1 MNRPKTIWK
10 KYELE
15 NAGSLLNQYSTRSA
29 YKNDLISRDVNLKN
43 VQNIQMRNIF
53 TCEYNIPE
61 HINITDSIFYISSY
75 TNGCFLDKPTKD
87 YTTEDYTLLRSYDE
101 KGFHIDGV
109 PSEFITSFGNYLGL
123 KYFLEGVENKRNVY
137 SYINKFVSKDI
148 VDQLHKL
155 FGQCRFISNGN
166 ITEQE
171 FFNSEIGYVLVSHDK
186 SLAEKYKIYTSV
198 GFEEIRDLIGSAE
211 DVVSGP
217 TAKWVTGVDSCG
229 ELITKELS
237 IEVADPYRKELYPFM
252 NGTDI
257 KEFAEKFLS
266 SKSSILLLI
275 GPPGTGKTNFIRQL
289 LSATKESVLLTYS
302 EDLKKMDSLFS
313 YFYDSPERFLIIED
327 ADTYI
332 EKRENGNSN
341 MKQLLNITDGL
352 TANYKKR
359 VIFSTNLPSL
369 SMVDPAL
376 IRPGRCYDVLDFSAY
391 QGEDLVNACKVLNI
405 NIDHLQNKSYTL
417 AELYSIKNGE
427 EMNTSIVGKRS
438 SFGFGNN

>member
-1 MNRPKTIWK
+1 MNKPSKIFRRL
-10 KYELE
+10 ELE
-15 NAGSLLNQYSTRSA
+15 NGGITIKPSSKIIMKGHIRTFFVHSTSCENRA
-29 YKNDLISRDVNLKN
+29 IG
-43 VQNIQMRNIF
+43 NIF
-53 TCEYNIPE
+53 KYNYDHSPNMYNNASHYIDPSSNCHTHPTFSYITEEYE
-61 HINITDSIFYISSY
+61 VQ
-75 TNGCFLDKPTKD
+75 
-87 YTTEDYTLLRSYDE
+87 RSYDE

-109 PSEFITSFGNYLGL
+109 PSEFITSFGNYIGL
-123 KYFLEGVENKRNVY
+123 KYFLDGVNNKRDVY
-137 SYINKFVSKDI
+137 SYVNKYVSKQV
-148 VDQLHKL
+148 VDQLYEL
-155 FGQCRFISNGN
+155 FGQCRHINTGN

-171 FFNSEIGYVLVSHDK
+171 FFNADIGYVLVSYDS
-186 SLAEKYKIYTSV
+186 SLPDKYKIFTSV
-198 GFEEIRDLIGSAE
+198 GFEEVRNIIGNAE
-211 DVVSGP
+211 EFKSGP

-229 ELITKELS
+229 DLITKELS
-237 IEVADPYRKELYPFM
+237 IEIINSYNPALYPFM
-252 NGTDI
+252 NGVDI
-257 KEFAEKFLS
+257 KEYAKKFLE

-289 LSATKESVLLTYS
+289 LAATNESILLTYS

-376 IRPGRCYDVLDFSAY
+376 VRPGRCYDVLDFSAY
-391 QGEDLVNACKVLNI
+391 TNEDLINACNSLNI
-405 NIDHLQNKSYTL
+405 DSSELDDKPYTL

-427 EMNTSIVGKRS
+427 AKESNNLIKKS
-438 SFGFGNN
+438 SFGFGNS

>member
-1 MNRPKTIWK
+1 MNKPSKIFRRH
-10 KYELE
+10 ELE
-15 NAGSLLNQYSTRSA
+15 NGGISIKPSSKFIMTGHIHTFYANSTACENRTTG
-29 YKNDLISRDVNLKN
+29 
-43 VQNIQMRNIF
+43 NIF
-53 TCEYNIPE
+53 KYNYDHPPNMGDNYANHYIDPSSNCHTHPTFSYITEEYE
-61 HINITDSIFYISSY
+61 VQ
-75 TNGCFLDKPTKD
+75 
-87 YTTEDYTLLRSYDE
+87 RSYDE

-109 PSEFITSFGNYLGL
+109 PSEFITSFGNYIGL
-123 KYFLEGVENKRNVY
+123 KYFLDGVNNKRDVY
-137 SYINKFVSKDI
+137 SYVNKYVSKQV
-148 VDQLHKL
+148 VDQLYEL
-155 FGQCRFISNGN
+155 FGQCRHINTGN

-171 FFNSEIGYVLVSHDK
+171 FFNADIGYVLVSYDS
-186 SLAEKYKIYTSV
+186 SLPNKYKIFTSV
-198 GFEEIRDLIGSAE
+198 GFEEVRDIIGSADE
-211 DVVSGP
+211 VKSGP

-237 IEVADPYRKELYPFM
+237 IEVISEYQPAFYPFM
-252 NGTDI
+252 RGVHI
-257 KEFAEKFLS
+257 KEYADKFLE

-289 LSATKESVLLTYS
+289 LAVTNESVLLTYS

-369 SMVDPAL
+369 SAVDPAL
-376 IRPGRCYDVLDFSAY
+376 VRPGRCYDVLDFSPYTDQELLDAANAL
-391 QGEDLVNACKVLNI
+391 ELDL
-405 NIDHLQNKSYTL
+405 DHLEVRSYTL

-427 EMNTSIVGKRS
+427 DKKSNNLAKKS
-438 SFGFGNN
+438 SFGFGNS